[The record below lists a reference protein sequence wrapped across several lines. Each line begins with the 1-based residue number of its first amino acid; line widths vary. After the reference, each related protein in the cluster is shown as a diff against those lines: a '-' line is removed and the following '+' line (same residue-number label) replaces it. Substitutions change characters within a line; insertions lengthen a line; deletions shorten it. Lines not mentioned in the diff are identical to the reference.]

1 MATTSPNLKPGGPK
15 EAAIPFW
22 RDVRILGVIGQV
34 IFIALVLM
42 GLGWL
47 IANFIENSAIQGL
60 QLGFEFINTTA
71 AFDIA
76 EGIAYESTDTFGRA
90 LWVGL
95 VNTIRVSIIGI
106 ILTTILGL
114 VTGIARL
121 SNHWLISKIATI
133 YVETIRNIPLPVQLF
148 FIYFG
153 VVLKLPS
160 VRNSVQ
166 PFGWPVYLNQRGV
179 ALPSLVATASFPIWL
194 AFVVLAVILVLVLWL
209 LQTWQ
214 EEKTGKS
221 INKIGSSIVAFL
233 LVVGIGWWVTT
244 NFSSNQAIM
253 VASSRKI
260 TSFDDFEKI
269 YLVKIDKDALQEL
282 GVDRTTVD
290 RLTSTDAVA
299 ALRAEFEAQLEAIEP
314 EEVEEEA
321 VPEAQAAGGTAENGA
336 EGSGNAAA
344 NDEGTDE
351 AVSEEEGAEPVVSEA
366 TAAQIDVLESRLD
379 VLNDPAIIVCALEG
393 TPAAANAASQ
403 LRQRNVPIDDES
415 ERTMARAAAAYAD
428 GDCDLL
434 TGTEAELAA
443 QRAILEEPDQHEIVP
458 IDAAP
463 LIVSIPAPSGFNIQ
477 GGTKLS
483 PEFFALLAGL
493 VIYTGAFASEIVRA
507 GILAVS
513 KGQSEA
519 ARALGLSEGQ
529 RLRLIVLPQALRVII
544 PPMTSQ
550 YLNLTKNSS
559 LAIAIGYP
567 DLVAVGNTVL
577 NQSGYA
583 VQVVIIFMISY
594 LSLSLII
601 SAFLNWYN
609 KKVALVER

>member
-34 IFIALVLM
+34 IFMVLVLL

-47 IANFIENSAIQGL
+47 VANFIENSNIQGL

-95 VNTIRVSIIGI
+95 VNTIRVSLIGI

-114 VTGIARL
+114 ITGIARL
-121 SNHWLISKIATI
+121 SNNWLIAKIATI
-133 YVETIRNIPLPVQLF
+133 YVETVRNIPLLVQLF

-160 VRNSVQ
+160 VRDSVQ

-179 ALPSLVATASFPIWL
+179 TLPSLVATASFPIWL
-194 AFVVLAVILVLVLWL
+194 AFVVLAVILVMVLWL

-214 EEKTGKS
+214 EEKTGRS
-221 INKIGSSIVAFL
+221 INKIGSALVAFL

-244 NFSSNQAIM
+244 NFSSEQAIM
-253 VASSRKI
+253 VDSSRKI
-260 TSFDDFEKI
+260 TGFDDFENI
-269 YLVKIDKDALQEL
+269 YLVKIDEGALQEL
-282 GVDRTTVD
+282 GVDRATVD
-290 RLTSTDAVA
+290 RLTSTEAVA
-299 ALRAEFEAQLEAIEP
+299 ALRADLEAQLEAIEP

-321 VPEAQAAGGTAENGA
+321 VPEAQAAGSADENGA
-336 EGSGNAAA
+336 EG
-344 NDEGTDE
+344 TDE
-351 AVSEEEGAEPVVSEA
+351 AASQEAAEPVVSEA
-366 TAAQIDVLESRLD
+366 VATQIDTLEAKLD
-379 VLNDPAIIVCALEG
+379 VLDDAAIAVCALED

-434 TGTEAELAA
+434 AGTQAELAA

-477 GGTKLS
+477 GGTGLS

-519 ARALGLSEGQ
+519 ARALGLSESQ

-577 NQSGYA
+577 NQSGFP
-583 VQVVIIFMISY
+583 VQVIIIFMISY

>member
-1 MATTSPNLKPGGPK
+1 MATTSPPLKPTGPK

-22 RDVRILGVIGQV
+22 RDVRILGIIGQV

-47 IANFIENSAIQGL
+47 IANFIENSTIQGL

-95 VNTIRVSIIGI
+95 VNTIRVSFIGI
-106 ILTTILGL
+106 ILTTILAL

-121 SNHWLISKIATI
+121 SNNWLISKIATI
-133 YVETIRNIPLPVQLF
+133 YVETVRNIPLLVQLF

-194 AFVVLAVILVLVLWL
+194 AFVVLAVILVMVLWL

-221 INKIGSSIVAFL
+221 INKIGSAIVAFL

-269 YLVKIDKDALQEL
+269 YLVKIDEDALQEL
-282 GVDRTTVD
+282 GVDRATIEG
-290 RLTSTDAVA
+290 LTSTEAVA
-299 ALRAEFEAQLEAIEP
+299 ALRADLEAQLEAVEP
-314 EEVEEEA
+314 EEVAEEA
-321 VPEAQAAGGTAENGA
+321 VPEAQAAGGTDENGA
-336 EGSGNAAA
+336 EGSENAAA
-344 NDEGTDE
+344 NTEGTDE
-351 AVSEEEGAEPVVSEA
+351 AVSKEASEPVVIEA
-366 TAAQIDVLESRLD
+366 VAAQIDTLEAKLEVLD
-379 VLNDPAIIVCALEG
+379 DAAITVCALEE

-403 LRQRNVPIDDES
+403 LRQRHVPIADES
-415 ERTMARAAAAYAD
+415 ENTLAKAANAYAD

-434 TGTEAELAA
+434 AGTEAELAA
-443 QRAILEEPDQHEIVP
+443 QRAILEEPDKHEIVP

-463 LIVSIPAPSGFNIQ
+463 LIVSVPAPSGFNIQ

-577 NQSGYA
+577 NQSGFP
-583 VQVVIIFMISY
+583 VQVIIIFMVSY

>member
-34 IFIALVLM
+34 ILWSWFSWA
-42 GLGWL
+42 GWL
-47 IANFIENSAIQGL
+47 PISSKIQYPGL

-244 NFSSNQAIM
+244 NFSSEQAIM
-253 VASSRKI
+253 VDSSRKI
-260 TSFDDFEKI
+260 TGFDDFENI
-269 YLVKIDKDALQEL
+269 YLVKIDEGALQEL
-282 GVDRTTVD
+282 GVDRATVD
-290 RLTSTDAVA
+290 RLTSTEAVA
-299 ALRAEFEAQLEAIEP
+299 ALRADLEAQLEAIEP

-321 VPEAQAAGGTAENGA
+321 VPEAQAAGSADENGA
-336 EGSGNAAA
+336 EG
-344 NDEGTDE
+344 TDE
-351 AVSEEEGAEPVVSEA
+351 AASQEAAEPVVSEA
-366 TAAQIDVLESRLD
+366 VATQIDTLEAKLD
-379 VLNDPAIIVCALEG
+379 VLDDAAIAVCALED

-434 TGTEAELAA
+434 AGTQAELAA

-477 GGTKLS
+477 GGTGLS

-519 ARALGLSEGQ
+519 ARALGLSESQ

-577 NQSGYA
+577 NQSGFP
-583 VQVVIIFMISY
+583 VQVIIIFMISY

-609 KKVALVER
+609 RRVALVER